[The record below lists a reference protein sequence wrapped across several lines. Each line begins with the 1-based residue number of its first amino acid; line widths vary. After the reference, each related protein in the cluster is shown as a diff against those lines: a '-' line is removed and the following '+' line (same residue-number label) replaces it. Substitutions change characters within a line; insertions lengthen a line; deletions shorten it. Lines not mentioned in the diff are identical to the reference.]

1 MRPEERDPALV
12 WDMLDAAR
20 RAVEFTRDVTLE
32 DFLADEMRGMAVER
46 SLEILGE
53 AARRV
58 SDSFRASNPEI
69 PWRDLV
75 GQRNV
80 LAHDYGDIDRG
91 RVWEAA
97 TQEAPE
103 LVALLESILPAPPPG
118 RDIAE
123 QNGS

>member
-1 MRPEERDPALV
+1 
-12 WDMLDAAR
+12 MLDAAR

-46 SLEILGE
+46 TLEILGE

-58 SDSFRASNPEI
+58 SDGFRASHPEI

-80 LAHDYGDIDRG
+80 LAHDYGDIDQG

-97 TQEAPE
+97 TQEAPQ
-103 LVALLESILPAPPPG
+103 LVVLLEAILPPPP
-118 RDIAE
+118 
-123 QNGS
+123 